1 MSKQN
6 VNTGLILAA
15 GFGKRMLP
23 LTKDM
28 PKPLIEVQ
36 NKPLIWHCIFSLKK
50 AGIKNIII
58 NVHYK
63 SQQIVDYVKKLD
75 SSIIISDESKKIL
88 DTGGAIKKAFRLTN
102 SKTILVMNSDVF
114 WDQYTSKSLKG
125 LINKFD
131 AKIMD
136 SFLMT
141 TKIKNTFGYSGNG
154 DFIKNKKNQI
164 ERFDNNKA
172 KVPLVYCGVQIV
184 KRNQFDNY
192 DSNVFSTNKIW
203 DNNIK
208 HKKLYTFMTNK
219 KFNHVGTIESV
230 IGLNK

>member
-1 MSKQN
+1 
-6 VNTGLILAA
+6 
-15 GFGKRMLP
+15 
-23 LTKDM
+23 
-28 PKPLIEVQ
+28 
-36 NKPLIWHCIFSLKK
+36 
-50 AGIKNIII
+50 
-58 NVHYK
+58 
-63 SQQIVDYVKKLD
+63 
-75 SSIIISDESKKIL
+75 
-88 DTGGAIKKAFRLTN
+88 
-102 SKTILVMNSDVF
+102 
-114 WDQYTSKSLKG
+114 
-125 LINKFD
+125 
-131 AKIMD
+131 MD

-164 ERFDNNKA
+164 ERFDNNKT
-172 KVPLVYCGVQIV
+172 KIPLVYCGVQIV

>member
-1 MSKQN
+1 
-6 VNTGLILAA
+6 
-15 GFGKRMLP
+15 
-23 LTKDM
+23 
-28 PKPLIEVQ
+28 
-36 NKPLIWHCIFSLKK
+36 
-50 AGIKNIII
+50 
-58 NVHYK
+58 
-63 SQQIVDYVKKLD
+63 VKKLD

-88 DTGGAIKKAFRLTN
+88 DTGGAIKKAFRLTK

-164 ERFDNNKA
+164 ERFNNNKT
-172 KVPLVYCGVQIV
+172 KIPLVYCGVQIV